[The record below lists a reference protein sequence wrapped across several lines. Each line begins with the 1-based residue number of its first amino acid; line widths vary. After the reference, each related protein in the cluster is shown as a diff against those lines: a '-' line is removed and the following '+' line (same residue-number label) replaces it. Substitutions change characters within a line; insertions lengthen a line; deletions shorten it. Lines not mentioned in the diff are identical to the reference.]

1 MEGQSVKKACI
12 LANGEYR
19 HEERLL
25 PLVREAD
32 LVIAADGGANW
43 LAAQGL
49 IPDILV
55 GDMDSIADEVRATIG
70 AQGARLVTAP
80 RGKDE
85 TDLELALLEAVAMD
99 VQQITVLGALGG
111 RIDHALANVHLLAL
125 TALRGRDVRLYDGT
139 SYLWLAQEQTR
150 VQGEPADLV
159 SLIPLG
165 GDVRGV
171 RTQGLAYP
179 LRGETLFVG
188 PARGTS
194 NVMTGDEATIALEAG
209 TLLVAHT
216 PAANLERG

>member
-1 MEGQSVKKACI
+1 MIKACV

-19 HEERLL
+19 HPERL
-25 PLVREAD
+25 VRVVQEAD
-32 LVIAADGGANW
+32 VVIAADGGANW

-49 IPDILV
+49 VPDVLV
-55 GDMDSIADEVRATIG
+55 GDMDSVTDEVRAVIEV
-70 AQGARLVTAP
+70 QGGRLVTAP
-80 RGKDE
+80 QAKDE

-139 SYLWLAQEQTR
+139 SYLWLAREQTR

-165 GDVRGV
+165 GDVLGV

-179 LRGETLFVG
+179 LRGETLFLG
-188 PARGTS
+188 PARGIS
-194 NVMTGDEATIALEAG
+194 NVMTEDEAIIELEAG

-216 PAANLERG
+216 PAANLE

>member
-1 MEGQSVKKACI
+1 MIKACV

-19 HEERLL
+19 HPERL
-25 PLVREAD
+25 VRVVQEAD
-32 LVIAADGGANW
+32 VVIAADGGANW

-49 IPDILV
+49 VPDVLV
-55 GDMDSIADEVRATIG
+55 GDMDSVTDEVRAVIEV
-70 AQGARLVTAP
+70 QGGRLVTAP
-80 RGKDE
+80 QAKDE

-111 RIDHALANVHLLAL
+111 RIDHALANVQLLAL

-139 SYLWLAQEQTR
+139 SYLWLTDSRTR
-150 VQGEPADLV
+150 VQGEPGDLV

>member
-1 MEGQSVKKACI
+1 MIKACV

-19 HEERLL
+19 HPERL
-25 PLVREAD
+25 VRVVQEAD
-32 LVIAADGGANW
+32 VVIAADGGANW

-49 IPDILV
+49 VPDVLV
-55 GDMDSIADEVRATIG
+55 GDMDSVTDEVRAVIEV
-70 AQGARLVTAP
+70 QGGRLVTAP
-80 RGKDE
+80 QAKDE

-188 PARGTS
+188 PARGIS
-194 NVMTGDEATIALEAG
+194 NVMTEVEATIELEAG
-209 TLLVAHT
+209 TLLVAYT

>member
-1 MEGQSVKKACI
+1 MIKACV

-19 HEERLL
+19 HPERL
-25 PLVREAD
+25 VRVVQEAD
-32 LVIAADGGANW
+32 VVIAADGGANW

-49 IPDILV
+49 VPDVLV
-55 GDMDSIADEVRATIG
+55 GDMDSVTDEVRAVIEV
-70 AQGARLVTAP
+70 QGGRLVTAP
-80 RGKDE
+80 QAKDE

-111 RIDHALANVHLLAL
+111 RIDHALANVQLLAL

-139 SYLWLAQEQTR
+139 SYLWLADSRTR
-150 VQGEPADLV
+150 VQGEPGDLV

>member
-1 MEGQSVKKACI
+1 MECQSVKKACI

-49 IPDILV
+49 VPDVLV
-55 GDMDSIADEVRATIG
+55 GDMDSITDKVRDRIESEG
-70 AQGARLVTAP
+70 GRLVTAS
-80 RGKDE
+80 RAKDE

-111 RIDHALANVHLLAL
+111 RIDHALANVQLLAL

-139 SYLWLAQEQTR
+139 SYLWLADSRTR
-150 VQGEPADLV
+150 VQGEPGDLV

-188 PARGTS
+188 PARGIS
-194 NVMTGDEATIALEAG
+194 NVMTEVEATIELEGG
-209 TLLVAHT
+209 TLLVAYT
-216 PAANLERG
+216 PRTNLA

>member
-1 MEGQSVKKACI
+1 MIKACI

-19 HEERLL
+19 QPERL
-25 PLVREAD
+25 VRVVQEAD
-32 LVIAADGGANW
+32 MVIAADGGANW

-49 IPDILV
+49 LPDVLV
-55 GDMDSIADEVRATIG
+55 GDMDSVTDEVSAATEV
-70 AQGARLVTAP
+70 QGGRLVTAP
-80 RGKDE
+80 QAKDE
-85 TDLELALLEAVAMD
+85 TDLELALLEAVAMGA
-99 VQQITVLGALGG
+99 QRITVLGALGG
-111 RIDHALANVHLLAL
+111 RIDHALANVQLLAL

-139 SYLWLAQEQTR
+139 SYLWLADSRTR
-150 VQGEPADLV
+150 VQGEPGDLV

-171 RTQGLAYP
+171 RTQRLAYP

>member
-1 MEGQSVKKACI
+1 M
-12 LANGEYR
+12 
-19 HEERLL
+19 
-25 PLVREAD
+25 
-32 LVIAADGGANW
+32 VIAADGGANW

-49 IPDILV
+49 LPDVLV
-55 GDMDSIADEVRATIG
+55 GDMDSVTDEVSAATEV
-70 AQGARLVTAP
+70 QGGRLVTAP
-80 RGKDE
+80 QAKDE
-85 TDLELALLEAVAMD
+85 TDLELALLEAVAMGA
-99 VQQITVLGALGG
+99 QRITVLGALGG

-139 SYLWLAQEQTR
+139 SYLWLADSRTR
-150 VQGEPADLV
+150 VQGEPGDLV